1 MSDLSINLLLAGLVC
16 VEVFGVITY
25 VQIKGDWWRA

>member
-16 VEVFGVITY
+16 AQVFGAITY
-25 VQIKGDWWRA
+25 VLIKGDWWRS